1 VTATDDDID
10 TVGRVEALVDDLAR
24 SYVEHTQPQAML
36 LVGSGATGEID
47 GYSDVDLILYHD
59 SVPAER
65 TLETA
70 RATVG
75 AERFEGTDW
84 PGEGY
89 SERYDVGGIHC
100 QLGHALIEPW
110 EREIAKVVDE
120 LDLDPRLLKQLMGLL
135 EGRPLHGEDLIAGWR
150 RRAAYTPRLQ
160 RAMIEKHW
168 RFFPWW
174 YYEDKLRRR
183 DATIWRYDVLVRS
196 AYDLVGIL
204 AALNRVYF
212 STFEFKR
219 VRAYLERLDVAP
231 PALADRLERLL
242 IADAHDATLEL
253 ERLVD
258 ETRALVAE
266 RLPDLELSIE
276 WAGRATPPGSRER
289 PWT

>member
-1 VTATDDDID
+1 VTATDDDVD

-89 SERYDVGGIHC
+89 SERYDVDGIHC
-100 QLGHALIEPW
+100 QLGHALIGPW

-120 LDLDPRLLKQLMGLL
+120 LDLDPRLLKQLMGLF

-183 DATIWRYDVLVRS
+183 DSTIWRYDVLVRS
-196 AYDLVGIL
+196 AYDLVGISPRSTASTSQPSSSSASARIWNDSTSRHL
-204 AALNRVYF
+204 LSRIGWRALHRRRSRCDSRARAARRRDARTCGGATAGHRAVDRVG
-212 STFEFKR
+212 R
-219 VRAYLERLDVAP
+219 VR
-231 PALADRLERLL
+231 
-242 IADAHDATLEL
+242 DATGE
-253 ERLVD
+253 
-258 ETRALVAE
+258 
-266 RLPDLELSIE
+266 P
-276 WAGRATPPGSRER
+276 
-289 PWT
+289 